1 MKTIQEYR
9 SSSIYNE
16 NLEDIVT
23 TSNDII
29 NEKLNG
35 TNIDITDTPIPVT
48 IFNSNGDDVYFSI
61 TSSKKYKDLVSKIS
75 SLGATSKEYSFLL
88 IGKSINS
95 DDGTYYI
102 IDHLLDVSGNN
113 LSNRL
118 TSVDT
123 NKLQK
128 YIEWAV
134 KNNYDLISFGHT
146 HPLTSEEE
154 RKTTIANYMD
164 SSFKEYNDIRE
175 PGLNVSLQDLV
186 SYDSLYE
193 QISRIYPNKFKHV
206 LDTIIMFNGEICM
219 IEKDSGF
226 YKRLTNIYITKL
238 NKNDEID
245 YENVI
250 VYEKNKPIKEK

>member
-9 SSSIYNE
+9 ESTIYSE
-16 NLEDIVT
+16 RLEDIVT

-29 NEKLNG
+29 NEKFNG

-48 IFNSNGDDVYFSI
+48 IFDSDSDDVYFSI
-61 TSSKKYKDLVSKIS
+61 ASSKEYNDLVSKIN

-102 IDHLLDVSGNN
+102 IEHLLDVSGNN
-113 LSNRL
+113 LSNRI

-154 RKTTIANYMD
+154 RKTTIANYMN
-164 SSFKEYNDIRE
+164 SSFKESNDIRE

-193 QISRIYPNKFKHV
+193 QINRIYLGKFKHI

-219 IEKDSGF
+219 IEKDSDF
-226 YKRLTNIYITKL
+226 YKRLTNIYVTKL

-245 YENVI
+245 YENVT
-250 VYEKNKPIKEK
+250 VFEKNKTIKEK